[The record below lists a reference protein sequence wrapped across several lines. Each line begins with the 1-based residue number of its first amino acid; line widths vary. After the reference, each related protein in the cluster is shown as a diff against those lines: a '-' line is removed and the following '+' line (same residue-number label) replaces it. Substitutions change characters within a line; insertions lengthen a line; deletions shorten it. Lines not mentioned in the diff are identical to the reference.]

1 MPQHP
6 THGCDVTVNTVSGGH
21 SSLGHLVH
29 DGLLSVHSHSHQARC
44 CAFPYFE
51 DYSPQGSHWAFL
63 CMPGLLLM
71 DAIFLPA
78 SHSSGLSVILLVR
91 EFREDEE
98 EECRARS
105 CSHDIS
111 SARVWG
117 QLPQPSILKKECLQP
132 PSC

>member
-1 MPQHP
+1 MTCWIPFA
-6 THGCDVTVNTVSGGH
+6 
-21 SSLGHLVH
+21 HLNA
-29 DGLLSVHSHSHQARC
+29 DSHSDQDAG
-44 CAFPYFE
+44 F
-51 DYSPQGSHWAFL
+51 
-63 CMPGLLLM
+63 LLM